1 MFLVLLQRNDG
12 THQYAL
18 SKKTA
23 KVIKQGCTGCSN
35 FLSAMKLPMA
45 PTDNYLRVVLT
56 GSHLFRAERCILK
69 RNRKEEHQSHAD
81 RFAQLFRK
89 PKEHDWRC

>member
-45 PTDNYLRVVLT
+45 PMDNYLRVVLT